1 MGNYLKVP
9 TLLLVSVA
17 FTIYLKQ
24 SNAIITGQVIMST
37 VAIVYFS
44 GTGHTHLM
52 AQAIAEGAGKLVG
65 TEVELLQITG
75 EQIVNGRWQDATIME
90 KLNRADAI
98 VFGSPT
104 YMGGVAAQFKAFLD
118 AASQVWFTQQWKDK
132 IAGGFTHSSSLSGDK
147 QGTLLY
153 LAINAA
159 QHSMIWVGAG
169 DFPSHYLGKTDGLNR
184 LGSFLGIMGQS
195 PMDMSG
201 SDATLDPGDR
211 LTAENYGQRI
221 GTTVKRWSNQLVAI

>member
-1 MGNYLKVP
+1 M
-9 TLLLVSVA
+9 TS
-17 FTIYLKQ
+17 
-24 SNAIITGQVIMST
+24 

-44 GTGHTHLM
+44 GSGHTHLM
-52 AQAIAEGAGKLVG
+52 AQAVAEGASSVGADVKL
-65 TEVELLQITG
+65 LRITG
-75 EQIVNGRWQDATIME
+75 EQIVNGRWQDAEMLQM
-90 KLNRADAI
+90 LNQADAI

-118 AASQVWFTQQWKDK
+118 AASEAWFTQQWKDK

-169 DFPSHYLGKTDGLNR
+169 DLPSQYLGKQDGVNR

-195 PMDMSG
+195 PMGTGGEEPVLES
-201 SDATLDPGDR
+201 GDR
-211 LTAENYGQRI
+211 LTAQNYGRRI
-221 GTTVKRWSNQLVAI
+221 AEATLRWNHSQVAA